1 MAALAALVR
10 FVLLIV
16 IVVRGRSVN
25 IIVPL
30 DYGLVINGVGVFQG
44 MNVVLLVDD
53 DLAQVGVKATRVYAL
68 VARLTNW
75 KSALTRS
82 LMLIS
87 G

>member
-16 IVVRGRSVN
+16 IVVRGRSVD